1 MRVGTRVINRN
12 SINTYSMCQ
21 ECTVRVRTALIDQ
34 IVPSL
39 SESKVERD
47 VAAIISKCI
56 YKITS
61 ITFKLIFPIE
71 TWCVHGNYQTEI
83 EGNI

>member
-47 VAAIISKCI
+47 VAAIISKRI
-56 YKITS
+56 YENYEYNIQIDISNRNVVCTW
-61 ITFKLIFPIE
+61 KLSNRDR
-71 TWCVHGNYQTEI
+71 G
-83 EGNI
+83 